1 MFISNSPGN
10 PISIVVVA
18 FFSGT
23 VMSWTGLFTR
33 APIRK
38 PTAAPTARS
47 TISKFRLIT
56 PIKDEQ
62 HLLQALLLLRKRPP
76 NLLAITFT
84 PFWASLRIEWMLISA
99 VNLHAE
105 LHVRDFQDKATKIP
119 LCKWRSKR
127 SDLHL
132 RSNRLPFVIW
142 FLVQSPLLLW
152 PRAGILNTEY
162 WIQDWTGVQ
171 LKLYL
176 WFNRTPKPTVVNCC

>member
-23 VMSWTGLFTR
+23 VISWTGLFTR

-47 TISKFRLIT
+47 TMSKFRLIT

-84 PFWASLRIEWMLISA
+84 PFWASLRIEWMLINMPSSTWVIPKTKPQKYHY
-99 VNLHAE
+99 VNNVVSDWICVYALTGCRS
-105 LHVRDFQDKATKIP
+105 LYGFLFKVRCCCGPA
-119 LCKWRSKR
+119 LEY
-127 SDLHL
+127 
-132 RSNRLPFVIW
+132 
-142 FLVQSPLLLW
+142 
-152 PRAGILNTEY
+152 TEY
-162 WIQDWTGVQ
+162 WVLTDWNCICDSTG
-171 LKLYL
+171 LPSPLF
-176 WFNRTPKPTVVNCC
+176 WTVVGNH

>member
-47 TISKFRLIT
+47 TMSKFRLIT

-84 PFWASLRIEWMLISA
+84 PFWASLRIEWMLINMPSYTWVISKTKPQKYHY
-99 VNLHAE
+99 VNNVVSDRICIYVLTGCRS
-105 LHVRDFQDKATKIP
+105 LLIYGSLFKVRCCCGPA
-119 LCKWRSKR
+119 L
-127 SDLHL
+127 
-132 RSNRLPFVIW
+132 
-142 FLVQSPLLLW
+142 
-152 PRAGILNTEY
+152 EY
-162 WIQDWTGVQ
+162 WILKNWTGPEYI
-171 LKLYL
+171 LKLHL
-176 WFNRTPKPTVVNCC
+176 WFNRTPKPTVVGNH